1 MRMMVW
7 PLVAAV
13 SLALAGCNSGSS
25 TQAAN
30 GANPAAA
37 GSAAQASAHS
47 VSGTITIRGS
57 DKPSASDKLVINL
70 VDVSQQ
76 GSTPL
81 ATKTIA
87 PATTFPLQFELG
99 FNTADVVPND
109 LYVVK
114 AELIDGD
121 RHYEMPLQAPVL
133 TKGHPVT
140 NVSIELVPQQTPG
153 EKELAAFQAEQKQL
167 GAMKIHTGTKLEK
180 DISYG
185 WQVFR
190 QNDQVQFIRAR
201 ADRGDKGFTA
211 TDFAYKDGKPWVVVQ
226 QKKANQGAKP
236 SSIDRAGWSADGT
249 LVLKQHEASGKVSPL
264 DDSDAASLKQQA
276 LDMLNMATG
285 GKGN

>member
-1 MRMMVW
+1 MRMIVW

-13 SLALAGCNSGSS
+13 SLALAGCNSGSPS
-25 TQAAN
+25 QSPG
-30 GANPAAA
+30 GASPAS
-37 GSAAQASAHS
+37 SAPTAQTAAHS
-47 VSGTITIRGS
+47 VSGTITIRGGEQ
-57 DKPSASDKLVINL
+57 PSASGKLDISL

-76 GSTPL
+76 GAKPL

-87 PATTFPLQFELG
+87 PANSFPLQFQLD
-99 FNTADVVPND
+99 FNTADVVAND

-114 AELIDGD
+114 ADLVDGE

-140 NVSIELVPQQTPG
+140 NVAIELVAQQTPG
-153 EKELAAFQAEQKQL
+153 EKELAAFKDVQQQL
-167 GAMKIHTGTKLEK
+167 GAMKIRTGTKLDK

-226 QKKANQGAKP
+226 QKKANQSAKP
-236 SSIDRAGWSADGT
+236 SSIDRAGWNADGT
-249 LVLKQHEASGKVSPL
+249 LVLKQHEAGGKVSVL
-264 DDSDAASLKQQA
+264 DDADAASLKQQA
-276 LDMLNMATG
+276 ADMLNMATG
-285 GKGN
+285 GKGK

>member
-25 TQAAN
+25 NQAAN
-30 GANPAAA
+30 GANPATAA
-37 GSAAQASAHS
+37 SAAQAAAHS
-47 VSGTITIRGS
+47 VSGTITIRGN
-57 DKPSASDKLVINL
+57 DKPSASDNLVISL

-87 PATTFPLQFELG
+87 PATTFPLQFDLD
-99 FNTADVVPND
+99 FSATDVVPND

-114 AELIDGD
+114 AELVDGD

-140 NVSIELVPQQTPG
+140 NVSIELMPQQTPG
-153 EKELAAFQAEQKQL
+153 EKELAAFQTEQKQL
-167 GAMKIHTGTKLEK
+167 GAMRISNGTKLEK

-190 QNDQVQFIRAR
+190 QGGQVQFIRAR
-201 ADRGDKGFTA
+201 ADRGDKGFTS
-211 TDFAYKDGKPWVVVQ
+211 TDFAYKDGKPWVIVQ

-249 LVLKQHEASGKVSPL
+249 LVLKQHEVSGKVSPL
-264 DDSDAASLKQQA
+264 DDGDAATLKQQA
-276 LDMLNMATG
+276 QDMLNMATG
-285 GKGN
+285 GKGK